1 MDEKLKAKLRRFSK
15 EDLLLVIERM
25 CAHLHDDSPYCLVY
39 AISDRE
45 HQKEQQRFKEADKQ
59 AEISRDA
66 WKRYFDKLKSYSD
79 SGKRLYE
86 LSSKEIIDLFSLQ
99 SQAEEADRQWNKL
112 MGIKRV

>member
-1 MDEKLKAKLRRFSK
+1 MDEKLKAKLRRLSK
-15 EDLLLVIERM
+15 EDMVWVMERL
-25 CAHLHDDSPYCLVY
+25 CFYYAADSSYYL
-39 AISDRE
+39 IRTLSDLE
-45 HQKEQQRFKEADKQ
+45 FLKEQKRFDEADKQ